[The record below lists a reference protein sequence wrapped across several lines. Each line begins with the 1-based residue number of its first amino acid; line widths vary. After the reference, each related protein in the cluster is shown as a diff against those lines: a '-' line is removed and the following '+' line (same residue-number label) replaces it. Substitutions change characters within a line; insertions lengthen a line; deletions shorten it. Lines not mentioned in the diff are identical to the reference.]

1 MAEANSSS
9 QPCIPKFDGDYD
21 HWSLLMENL
30 LRSKEYWSV
39 VQEGYTE
46 PTEKESGALTEAQ
59 RKVLDDK
66 RLKDLKSKNYLFN
79 SIDRSILRTITQKDT
94 AKQLWDSMKVKYQ
107 GNARVRRAQLQTL
120 RRDFELLAMKPSE
133 TVSDYFGRVM
143 VVANDMRN
151 CGEDMQDVKIVEKI
165 LRTLTEKFNY
175 VVCSI
180 EESKDIDTLSVD
192 ALQSSLLVHEQKF
205 KKNSGE
211 EQVLKVSYDERAGR
225 GGRGFAARG
234 RGGGRSRQAFNRA
247 TIECFKCHNIGHYQY
262 ECPKWNKQ
270 ANYVEC
276 KEEEEELLLM
286 THVEDVR
293 ARKGEVWFLD
303 SGCSNHMSGDK
314 ELFTS
319 LNEKFKH
326 SVKLGNNS
334 RMEVAGKGNIKLL
347 LNGMMS
353 TITEVYYVPELKN
366 NLLSV
371 GQLQEKGLAILIQG
385 GMCKIYHPEKGLL
398 VESKMSM
405 NRMFILPA
413 RSSPAMQSENC
424 LLLSSVNQSQLWHE
438 RYGHLNYRGLKLLH
452 DKRMVVGLPQ
462 FQDTSKVCVD
472 CFEGKQQRKAIPKQ
486 STWRAKEVLELIH
499 SDICGPI
506 SPASN
511 SGKRYILCFIDD
523 FSRKAWAY
531 LLAEKTEAL
540 SCFKTFKILVEKQS
554 SKVIKC
560 LRTDRGGEFNSHD
573 FNNFCKEHGIQ
584 RQLTTAYTP
593 QQNGVAERKNRTVM
607 NMVRSIL
614 IAKKVPKI
622 FWAEAVKWT
631 FYVLNRSP
639 TLALKDVTPQEVW
652 SGEKP
657 SVAHFRTWGCLA
669 HVHIPEAKRGKLD
682 KRSYVCVLL
691 GWSDESK
698 GYRLFDPKTHG
709 ISISKDVEF
718 EENKEWEWGKSYEEQ
733 VGADLVWSDDENE
746 ESVLSKPCDESRD
759 AVADNTSEN
768 IIEGERTQE
777 DDNVRRGA
785 GSREGRIRKSPAY
798 LNDYVTGDGL
808 SEEEDEVNMAEIA
821 EIEASD
827 PSTFEEAVKGKQW
840 RLAMD
845 AEIDAI
851 RRNQTWELTSLPK
864 GAKCIGVKWVYKT
877 KFNEL
882 GEVDKCK
889 ARLVAK
895 GYSQKHGVDYTEV
908 YAPVARMDTVRMIV
922 AMAAKNGWEIHQLDV
937 KSAFLH
943 GTLKEDVYI
952 QQPKGYVVKGSE
964 HKVYKLRKAL
974 YGLKQASRTWFS
986 RIEKYFLNE
995 GFQKS
1000 PNEETLFLK
1009 KNEEGKILIVSVY
1022 VDDLIYTSN
1031 DNLMMQEFK
1040 SSMQEEF
1047 DMTDLGKMRYFLG
1060 IEVMQTSEGIH
1071 ISQHKYAVE
1080 LLRRFGMEECN
1091 AVSNPIVPGGK
1102 IDMDENGE
1110 KGDETLYKQI
1120 IGSLTYLTNT
1130 RPDLKFVVSLLSRY
1144 MSRPTKLHFHAVKR
1158 VLRYL
1163 KGTLDYGI
1171 WYKRGSAAELKVFTD
1186 SDYAGDVD
1194 GRKSTSGYTF
1204 MMSGG
1209 AVAWSSKK
1217 QSVVAL
1223 STTEAEYIAAA
1234 ICACQVI
1241 WMRRILQEM
1250 EFALE
1255 DNVTTILCDNTST
1268 IKLSVNQVFY
1278 NRSKHMDVRYHFLRN
1293 LVNDGVVRLEYC
1305 GTQDQ
1310 LADIFTKPLKKD
1322 SFQKFRAALGIC
1334 SAADKLTYNSKF
1346 SLGEGMK

>member
-9 QPCIPKFDGDYD
+9 QPCIPRFDGDYD

-46 PTEKESGALTEAQ
+46 PTEKEREALTEVQ
-59 RKVLDDK
+59 RKVLDDR

-205 KKNSGE
+205 KKSSSE

-234 RGGGRSRQAFNRA
+234 RGGGRNRQAFNRA

-293 ARKGEVWFLD
+293 ARKGEAWFLD

-319 LNEKFKH
+319 LNENFKH

-398 VESKMSM
+398 AESEMSM
-405 NRMFILPA
+405 NRMFILPV
-413 RSSPAMQSENC
+413 RCSPATQSENC
-424 LLLSSVNQSQLWHE
+424 LHLSSVNQSQLWHE
-438 RYGHLNYRGLKLLH
+438 RYGHLNYRSLKLLY
-452 DKRMVVGLPQ
+452 DKRMVIGLPQ

-531 LLAEKTEAL
+531 LLAEKAEAL
-540 SCFKTFKILVEKQS
+540 SCFKIFKILVEKQS

-573 FNNFCKEHGIQ
+573 FSNFC
-584 RQLTTAYTP
+584 
-593 QQNGVAERKNRTVM
+593 
-607 NMVRSIL
+607 NMVFRGNL
-614 IAKKVPKI
+614 
-622 FWAEAVKWT
+622 
-631 FYVLNRSP
+631 LQP
-639 TLALKDVTPQEVW
+639 T
-652 SGEKP
+652 
-657 SVAHFRTWGCLA
+657 H
-669 HVHIPEAKRGKLD
+669 H
-682 KRSYVCVLL
+682 
-691 GWSDESK
+691 
-698 GYRLFDPKTHG
+698 
-709 ISISKDVEF
+709 
-718 EENKEWEWGKSYEEQ
+718 
-733 VGADLVWSDDENE
+733 
-746 ESVLSKPCDESRD
+746 SR
-759 AVADNTSEN
+759 
-768 IIEGERTQE
+768 
-777 DDNVRRGA
+777 
-785 GSREGRIRKSPAY
+785 
-798 LNDYVTGDGL
+798 
-808 SEEEDEVNMAEIA
+808 MA
-821 EIEASD
+821 
-827 PSTFEEAVKGKQW
+827 
-840 RLAMD
+840 
-845 AEIDAI
+845 
-851 RRNQTWELTSLPK
+851 
-864 GAKCIGVKWVYKT
+864 
-877 KFNEL
+877 
-882 GEVDKCK
+882 
-889 ARLVAK
+889 
-895 GYSQKHGVDYTEV
+895 
-908 YAPVARMDTVRMIV
+908 
-922 AMAAKNGWEIHQLDV
+922 
-937 KSAFLH
+937 
-943 GTLKEDVYI
+943 
-952 QQPKGYVVKGSE
+952 
-964 HKVYKLRKAL
+964 
-974 YGLKQASRTWFS
+974 
-986 RIEKYFLNE
+986 
-995 GFQKS
+995 
-1000 PNEETLFLK
+1000 
-1009 KNEEGKILIVSVY
+1009 
-1022 VDDLIYTSN
+1022 
-1031 DNLMMQEFK
+1031 
-1040 SSMQEEF
+1040 
-1047 DMTDLGKMRYFLG
+1047 
-1060 IEVMQTSEGIH
+1060 
-1071 ISQHKYAVE
+1071 
-1080 LLRRFGMEECN
+1080 
-1091 AVSNPIVPGGK
+1091 
-1102 IDMDENGE
+1102 
-1110 KGDETLYKQI
+1110 
-1120 IGSLTYLTNT
+1120 
-1130 RPDLKFVVSLLSRY
+1130 
-1144 MSRPTKLHFHAVKR
+1144 
-1158 VLRYL
+1158 
-1163 KGTLDYGI
+1163 
-1171 WYKRGSAAELKVFTD
+1171 
-1186 SDYAGDVD
+1186 
-1194 GRKSTSGYTF
+1194 
-1204 MMSGG
+1204 
-1209 AVAWSSKK
+1209 
-1217 QSVVAL
+1217 
-1223 STTEAEYIAAA
+1223 
-1234 ICACQVI
+1234 
-1241 WMRRILQEM
+1241 
-1250 EFALE
+1250 
-1255 DNVTTILCDNTST
+1255 
-1268 IKLSVNQVFY
+1268 
-1278 NRSKHMDVRYHFLRN
+1278 
-1293 LVNDGVVRLEYC
+1293 
-1305 GTQDQ
+1305 
-1310 LADIFTKPLKKD
+1310 
-1322 SFQKFRAALGIC
+1322 
-1334 SAADKLTYNSKF
+1334 
-1346 SLGEGMK
+1346 